1 MPKIPQRII
10 DRVIDTARIEDVV
23 GEFVDLKRDGPVNLT
38 GLCPFH
44 EDRHTGNFIVRP
56 AGVIGGGANTFHC
69 FACMSDKEGGG
80 PVDFL
85 MRYKNLSFPDAIRW
99 LGKRYNIDVDDK
111 DVDFTPT
118 PKSPPPPP
126 LPQLTFDRSVVKES
140 MKGIERTI
148 FVKWLYS
155 LPWRDDMRER
165 LPRVLW
171 SYCVATCPHG
181 LDWVAF
187 WQISHEGKAI
197 TAKYMRYHAD
207 GHRVK
212 DKDEQGN
219 KVFAADWHHAWA
231 RRNNLFDATKWS
243 TSGRALF
250 GEHLLKRYP
259 NAKVNIVESEKTAL
273 IMATYYG
280 DMEHNLW
287 LACGGL
293 KFLKMDMMQPLVDQQ
308 RTIWLWPDKDG
319 AEEWK
324 AWRETFQY
332 KECHIYTEFFKHCW
346 READGPKADIADI
359 ALRMLCDG
367 EKPRPSEIYTTDGAE
382 QVSEERR
389 VKSEVPSS
397 ARLSTCGAQEFAQ
410 PQLAQRQGQG
420 SNETLH
426 PPIVEDPHLQRMI
439 DILELEEITTHT
451 NATQ

>member
-56 AGVIGGGANTFHC
+56 AGVVGGGANTFHC

-118 PKSPPPPP
+118 PKPPPPPP

-140 MKGIERTI
+140 MKGVEKTLL
-148 FVKWLYS
+148 VKWLYS
-155 LPWRDDMRER
+155 LPWHDDMRAR

-197 TAKYMRYHAD
+197 TAKYMRYHAN

-231 RRNNLFDATKWS
+231 RRNNLFDVTKWS

-324 AWRETFQY
+324 AWRETFNYQ
-332 KECHIYTEFFKHCW
+332 ECHIYTEFFKHCW

-359 ALRMLCDG
+359 ALRMLCNG

-382 QVSEERR
+382 QAVAEINTTVSYH
-389 VKSEVPSS
+389 SS
-397 ARLSTCGAQEFAQ
+397 AEPAAPSDTQ
-410 PQLAQRQGQG
+410 PQLAQGSDQGG
-420 SNETLH
+420 NETVH
-426 PPIVEDPHLQRMI
+426 PPIVEDRHLQRMI

-451 NATQ
+451 NAR